1 MMPMD
6 SAYGHGRPTH
16 GGINASEIEALG
28 LRVEDVLDFSASI
41 NPLGPSPRAVDA
53 TRNVNLAV
61 YPDTDCVKLR
71 EAIGRET
78 CVPPDNI
85 LVGNG
90 STELIHL
97 LAQSCL
103 GGKDGDGLV
112 FAPTFGE
119 YEAACRLWAGA
130 PFKIRL
136 DMDGLGESLS
146 AVASAIAG
154 MRPSLVFLC
163 NPNNPTGSYMGGS
176 EVAELAGAVGDSG
189 LLVLDEAYVSFVE
202 ERWDST
208 HLLDTGNVAI
218 LRSMTKDYALTGLR
232 LGYMLASA
240 ETIERVRRFQYSWS
254 VNALAQAAGIAALD
268 DPEHV
273 ARGREAARIGREY
286 LRDAMRTLGLE
297 VAPSVANFLL
307 IRVGRAAE
315 TRLALLK
322 RHSICVRDCASFGLS
337 EHIRVGVR
345 TMDCNRRLVEAL
357 GQVLA
362 SE

>member
-1 MMPMD
+1 MPVD
-6 SAYGHGRPTH
+6 SAYGHDRPTH

-41 NPLGPSPRAVDA
+41 NPLGPSPCAVDA
-53 TRNVNLAV
+53 TKNVNLAV

-78 CVPPDNI
+78 GVPPDNI

-97 LAQSCL
+97 LAQSRL

-130 PFKIRL
+130 PSKIRL
-136 DMDGLGESLS
+136 DMEGLGDSL
-146 AVASAIAG
+146 AAASAIATL
-154 MRPSLVFLC
+154 RPSLVFLC
-163 NPNNPTGSYMGGS
+163 NPNNPTGSYMGGR
-176 EVAELAGAVGDSG
+176 EVAEIAGAVGDSG

-240 ETIERVRRFQYSWS
+240 EVIESVRRFQYSWS
-254 VNALAQAAGIAALD
+254 VNALAQASGIAALD

-307 IRVGRAAE
+307 IRVERAAE

-322 RHSICVRDCASFGLS
+322 RHSICVRDCASFGLP

-357 GQVLA
+357 TQVLA